1 MTANA
6 QWAIAWMNECA
17 RIVGEH
23 REELID
29 LDRAIGDADHGEN
42 LDRGFSAVVDSIKE
56 GDFATPSEVFK
67 TVSMTLMSNVGGAY
81 GPLVGT
87 AFLRASTVSKDHE
100 VLDAKMLAEVITAA
114 AEGIQ
119 ARGRAELGEKTMLDA
134 WLPAAKAATDA
145 AQAGKTPAA
154 VLEAAAAAAA
164 KGAESTDAMTAR
176 KGRAS
181 YLGSR
186 SVDHRDPGAQST
198 AYLLQAA
205 SRALGAA

>member
-6 QWAIAWMNECA
+6 AWAKAWMAECA
-17 RIVGEH
+17 KVIALH

-42 LDRGFSAVVDSIKE
+42 LDRGFSAVVDSI
-56 GDFATPSEVFK
+56 GDQVFATPSDVFK

-87 AFLRASTVSKDHE
+87 AFLRASTATKD
-100 VLDAKMLAEVITAA
+100 LDHLDGDSLAKAIRAA
-114 AEGIQ
+114 ADGIQ
-119 ARGRAELGEKTMLDA
+119 SRGRAEPGEKTMIDA
-134 WLPAAKAATDA
+134 WIPAAEAAEMAAHSGKGALDVLRSA
-145 AQAGKTPAA
+145 AQAAQ
-154 VLEAAAAAAA
+154 

-181 YLGSR
+181 YLGAR

-198 AYLLQAA
+198 AYLL
-205 SRALGAA
+205 GAAVTSLEQQ

>member
-6 QWAIAWMNECA
+6 TWAVDWMVECA
-17 RIVGEH
+17 SVIREH

-42 LDRGFSAVVDSIKE
+42 LDRGFNAVLEALRDQE
-56 GDFATPSEVFK
+56 FATPSDVFK

-87 AFLRASTVSKDHE
+87 AFLRASTTSKDHD
-100 VLDAKMLAEVITAA
+100 VLDAHALADVITAA

-119 ARGRAELGEKTMLDA
+119 ARGRAEEGEKTMLDA
-134 WLPAAKAATDA
+134 WMPAAKAAR
-145 AQAGKTPAA
+145 
-154 VLEAAAAAAA
+154 EAASVGKSPAEVMRAAADAAA
-164 KGAESTDAMTAR
+164 KGAEATDAMVAR

-198 AYLLQAA
+198 TYLLDAA
-205 SRALGAA
+205 ARTLG

>member
-1 MTANA
+1 MSANA
-6 QWAIAWMNECA
+6 AWAKAWMVECA
-17 RIVGEH
+17 NVVGVH

-42 LDRGFSAVVDSIKE
+42 LDRGFNAVVASLADKA
-56 GDFATPSEVFK
+56 FATPSEVFK

-87 AFLRASTVSKDHE
+87 AFLRASTVSKDAE
-100 VLDAKMLAEVITAA
+100 ELDASVLADVIAAA

-134 WLPAAKAATDA
+134 WLPAAEAAKAAADTGKSPIDTLKAAASA
-145 AQAGKTPAA
+145 AQT
-154 VLEAAAAAAA
+154 
-164 KGAESTDAMTAR
+164 GAEATDAMTAR

-186 SVDHRDPGAQST
+186 SVGHRDPGAQST
-198 AYLLQAA
+198 AYILDAA
-205 SRALGAA
+205 ARTLEKA

>member
-6 QWAIAWMNECA
+6 AWAKAWMAECA
-17 RIVGEH
+17 NVVGQH

-29 LDRAIGDADHGEN
+29 LDREIGDADHGEN
-42 LDRGFSAVVDSIKE
+42 LDRGFSAVMDSIK
-56 GDFATPSEVFK
+56 DTDYATPSEVFK

-87 AFLRASTVSKDHE
+87 AFLRASTVSKNIE
-100 VLDAKMLAEVITAA
+100 ELDSDMLAQVLAAA

-134 WLPAAKAATDA
+134 WLPAAQAAKTASD
-145 AQAGKTPAA
+145 AGKAP
-154 VLEAAAAAAA
+154 VDVMKAAAAAAQT
-164 KGAESTDAMTAR
+164 GAESTDEMTAR

-186 SVDHRDPGAQST
+186 SVGHRDPGAQST
-198 AYLLQAA
+198 AYLLDAA
-205 SRALGAA
+205 ARTLG